1 VDKRHMA
8 TLEGATDMERLVKA
22 IGKMEQTTQS
32 FQQNAL
38 QIILRSGAKLNSV
51 QKQMLR
57 LK

>member
-1 VDKRHMA
+1 MA